1 MNGKDGLA
9 SKTFWGAFFLVAAVL
24 LDKFGIHI
32 DPTGWAT
39 DMAGL
44 MGAFLTIYGRVKANT
59 SITSFA
65 GLTTVKPTA
74 PSDAAK
80 STSSGA

>member
-32 DPTGWAT
+32 DPSGWAT

-65 GLTTVKPTA
+65 GLTTVKKSTDP
-74 PSDAAK
+74 AK
-80 STSSGA
+80 STGTGA

>member
-9 SKTFWGAFFLVAAVL
+9 SKTFWGAFFLVASVL
-24 LDKFGIHI
+24 LNKFGVHI
-32 DPTGWAT
+32 DPSGWAT

-65 GLTTVKPTA
+65 GLTTVKKSA
-74 PSDAAK
+74 DATK
-80 STSSGA
+80 STGTGA

>member
-32 DPTGWAT
+32 DPSGWAT

-65 GLTTVKPTA
+65 GLTTVKKVADP
-74 PSDAAK
+74 AK
-80 STSSGA
+80 STGTGA